1 MEVKIEKDIPIRV
14 SFRSYNNKWREVLE
28 EMDIGDSFLI
38 DEGDDESRAQY
49 QNIRNQ
55 AKNLDMKIKGVKED
69 EHHRRIYRVE

>member
-1 MEVKIEKDIPIRV
+1 MEVKIEKDVPIRV

-55 AKNLDMKIKGVKED
+55 ARILNMKIKGVKED
-69 EHHRRIYRVE
+69 DHHRRIYRVE